1 MIPDNRGCRKTGTW
15 PQRAW
20 QGGGSG
26 SALANVSRQLDNPC
40 RNSAVDSILQAAP
53 GKTGLVFLKGIRGVK
68 VNSRASRMKLW
79 LISQLG
85 RIGVDAPVFFSVL
98 ARAWQLLT
106 GPVTMMLMT
115 VYFTPEMRGYFYT
128 FGSILALQVFF
139 ELSLHIVLINVSSHE
154 WVKLGINED
163 GELDGDPA
171 ARSRLASLLRVS
183 LRVYVLA
190 AILFILLCGPGGAVF
205 LARESLPSSV
215 WGLPWIV
222 LVILTGSL
230 LAVQPLTAVLE
241 GCDQLAVVNR
251 YRFRQAVCG
260 SLGVWVVIVSG
271 FGLWAAAA
279 SAAVRLGWELHL
291 VGVHYGRFF
300 RSFRRTQQAEV
311 IAWGD
316 EVWPLQWRLA
326 IQGIA
331 TWGTLQ
337 LLTPVIWT
345 SHGDA
350 EAGRMGMT
358 WTVLVALQAAAS
370 SWVDTR
376 RPKFGQLVATRSGG
390 ELNSLFFR
398 CSLFSMIALAAGVA
412 LFCGVLILLPWLSV
426 PIAQKLSDAFVSP
439 QSAAIL
445 SLGILVYQIPN
456 CQTIYVRAHKH
467 EPFLVPSLIVSGC
480 IAASVSILGIHYG
493 VVGAAAG
500 WTASVCLVQLPL
512 WTRIWR
518 KAYQEWD
525 TDVPAS
531 QLNHS
536 GSR

>member
-1 MIPDNRGCRKTGTW
+1 
-15 PQRAW
+15 
-20 QGGGSG
+20 
-26 SALANVSRQLDNPC
+26 
-40 RNSAVDSILQAAP
+40 
-53 GKTGLVFLKGIRGVK
+53 
-68 VNSRASRMKLW
+68 VNSRASHTRRW
-79 LISQLG
+79 LIGQLG

-106 GPVTMMLMT
+106 GPITMTMMAL
-115 VYFTPEMRGYFYT
+115 YFTPEMRGYFYT
-128 FGSILALQVFF
+128 FSSILALQVFF
-139 ELSLHIVLINVSSHE
+139 ELSLHIVLINMASHE
-154 WVKLGINED
+154 WVSLRISES
-163 GELDGDPA
+163 GELDGDLTA
-171 ARSRLASLLRVS
+171 QARLASLLGTS
-183 LRVYVLA
+183 LRGYALA
-190 AILFILLCGPGGAVF
+190 AVLFILLCGSGGAMF
-205 LARESLPSSV
+205 LARESLPLSE
-215 WGLPWIV
+215 WILPWSV
-222 LVILTGSL
+222 LVILTGCL
-230 LAVQPLTAVLE
+230 LVLQPLTAILE

-260 SLGVWVVIVSG
+260 SLAVWAIIASG

-291 VGVHYGRFF
+291 VGIHYGRFF
-300 RSFRRTQQAEV
+300 RSFYQRPRAAAIT
-311 IAWGD
+311 WST

-345 SHGDA
+345 YHGDV

-376 RPKFGQLVATRSGG
+376 RPKFGQLVATRSYN

-398 CSLFSMIALAAGVA
+398 CSLFSMTALAAGVI
-412 LFCGVLILLPWLSV
+412 LFCGVLAVLPQTGWPV
-426 PIAQKLSDAFVSP
+426 ARKLSDAFVSP

-456 CQTIYVRAHKH
+456 CQTIYIRAHKR
-467 EPFLVPSLIVSGC
+467 EPFLVSSLIVSGC
-480 IAASVSILGIHYG
+480 IAASVNFLGIDYG
-493 VVGAAAG
+493 VAGAASG

-518 KAYQEWD
+518 KAYREWHPEMP
-525 TDVPAS
+525 VPQQDQS
-531 QLNHS
+531 NME
-536 GSR
+536 